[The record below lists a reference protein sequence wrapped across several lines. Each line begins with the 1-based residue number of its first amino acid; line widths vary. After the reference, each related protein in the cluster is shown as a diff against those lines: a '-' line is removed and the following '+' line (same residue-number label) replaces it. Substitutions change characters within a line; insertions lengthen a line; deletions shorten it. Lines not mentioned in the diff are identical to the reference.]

1 MPHYSEEFKE
11 KLVREMMSPAGRSVS
26 EVHRDTGISENTL
39 YSWKNRYGGEQEE
52 EGAEPGRAVKP
63 ENWDGERK
71 LLVLTETAGLNE
83 QELSEYCREEGLYVE
98 QIARWREFAIAGT
111 ESGSLLTKGQ
121 RQEWQKDRKRLC
133 NLDKELRRKEKAL
146 AEAAALLV
154 LEKKAQVIWGEPGEG

>member
-11 KLVREMMSPAGRSVS
+11 KLVREMMSPGGRSVS
-26 EVHRDTGISENTL
+26 EIHRASGISENTL
-39 YSWKNRYGGEQEE
+39 YSWKNKYGVEQE
-52 EGAEPGRAVKP
+52 AEPGRAGKP

-83 QELSEYCREEGLYVE
+83 QELSEYCRENGLYVE
-98 QIARWREFAIAGT
+98 QIERWREPAIAGT

-121 RQEWQKDRKRLC
+121 RQEWQRDKKRLC
-133 NLDKELRRKEKAL
+133 NIEKELRRKEKAL

-154 LEKKAQVIWGEPGEG
+154 LEKKAQVIWRDGGEE